1 MEELS
6 SNLKIIEPDSA
17 LFIGFD
23 ISLEFELAIARFEMR
38 RKVIEIVNEKTELI
52 ACRVMVSYS
61 SKVKILLNKS
71 IT

>member
-17 LFIGFD
+17 SFIGFD
-23 ISLEFELAIARFEMR
+23 ISLEFEFAIAGFKAR
-38 RKVIEIVNEKTELI
+38 RKVSEKI
-52 ACRVMVSYS
+52 GMKIDFSASRVMFSYS
-61 SKVKILLNKS
+61 CEVKILLNKS